1 MAGFRAG
8 RVGRKQPLMTHELM
22 QNELLR
28 YLDAMMVSREQ
39 RLAAVTASI
48 PRVLWYVVII
58 GAFLMIAFCGCCPWS
73 SCRGSFWAGSPRSSL
88 GS

>member
-1 MAGFRAG
+1 
-8 RVGRKQPLMTHELM
+8 MTHELM

-39 RLAAVTASI
+39 RLAFVTASI
-48 PRVLWYVVII
+48 SRVLRYVVFT
-58 GAFLMIAFCGCCPWS
+58 GAFLMIALLWMLYMELV
-73 SCRGSFWAGSPRSSL
+73 CRSFWAGSPRFSW